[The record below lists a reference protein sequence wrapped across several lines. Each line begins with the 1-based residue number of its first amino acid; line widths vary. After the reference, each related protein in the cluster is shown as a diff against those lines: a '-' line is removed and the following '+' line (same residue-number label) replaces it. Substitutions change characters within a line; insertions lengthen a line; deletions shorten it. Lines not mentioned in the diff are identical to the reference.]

1 MNAAVF
7 HGDGARMRE
16 IADDE
21 AAVVFTGPP
30 YFPPAI
36 EPRLREPV
44 LAQRDFEAVQR
55 ELLAFALALR
65 PVFVEIRR
73 VLSPGGVL
81 ILQTKDVRY
90 GGHLVAVAATHR
102 QLAESTG
109 LALVTRVLWEPMFQ
123 QVSQRVRVREGSPV
137 KFRVRETEEFL
148 VLADPRERRRGVT
161 QQLPQQEMEEC
172 IQPVWRV
179 PGVGGGARHP
189 HQSPPGVVRR
199 LLLLH
204 SNPGD
209 LVVDPFAGGGGILAV
224 AIRLGR
230 RAMGYDIDRAHVELA
245 ANAVARAQ
253 AARRRSGGGER

>member
-1 MNAAVF
+1 
-7 HGDGARMRE
+7 MRE
-16 IADDE
+16 IGDGE

-44 LAQRDFEAVQR
+44 GAQRHFEAVER
-55 ELLAFALALR
+55 DLLAFALSLR

-73 VLSPGGVL
+73 VLVPGGVL

-90 GGHLVAVAATHR
+90 GRHLVPVAATHR

-123 QVSQRVRVREGSPV
+123 QASQRIRASEGGMVR
-137 KFRVRETEEFL
+137 FQVRETEEFL
-148 VLADPRERRRGVT
+148 VFADPRERRIGVR

-172 IQPVWRV
+172 TGPVWRV
-179 PGVGGGARHP
+179 PGVGGRARHP
-189 HQSPPGVVRR
+189 HQSPPAVVRR

-204 SNPGD
+204 SSPGD
-209 LVVDPFAGGGGILAV
+209 LVVDPFAGCGGILAV
-224 AIRLGR
+224 AAQLGR
-230 RAMGYDIDRAHVELA
+230 RAMGYDIDRAHADVA
-245 ANAVARAQ
+245 ASAVARAQ
-253 AARRRSGGGER
+253 AARGQLGGGER